1 MKYAI
6 NTSQRVPI
14 ASTTRMESGCDHL
27 ITRSEVFDA
36 VITDPPYLNCPDLY
50 AEEKD
55 DLSNM
60 KQEEWEEK
68 MRDFLTMHD

>member
-6 NTSQRVPI
+6 NTSQRFLLLLQRGWNQVRPF
-14 ASTTRMESGCDHL
+14 DNQ
-27 ITRSEVFDA
+27 SEVFDA

-50 AEEKD
+50 TEEKE

-60 KQEEWEEK
+60 TQEEWEEK
-68 MRDFLTMHD
+68 MGQHFLTMHD